1 MKYIR
6 KFLNL
11 LIHGSMYVLDTN
23 ILVAR
28 KGELDNRIKILRN
41 SSEDFTLLNILRR
54 RKISYRK
61 RLPGNFQ
68 L

>member
-28 KGELDNRIKILRN
+28 KGELDNRIKILPK
-41 SSEDFTLLNILRR
+41 FFRR
-54 RKISYRK
+54 FYITEYLEAEK
-61 RLPGNFQ
+61 NF